1 MRQLQIQA
9 AEEGQRL
16 DKYLSRY
23 MPEAPKSFFYKMLR
37 KKNITCNKKKCDGS
51 EKLCAGDSIELF
63 LAEDT
68 IEKFR
73 GNAGAV
79 ADVHDERTSA
89 NQNITVSK
97 QGQISAVT
105 LSPKS
110 IIYEDKDILL
120 INKAAGEL
128 SQKAA
133 PTDVSLVEKVIGYAL
148 ATNKLSNEQLAVC
161 RPSVCNRL
169 DRNTSGLIAAG
180 LSIRGLQFLS
190 EQFRTR
196 DLHKYYMALVKGRVS
211 MCQKLKG
218 YLYKDEKNN
227 IVEIHETLEAFPER
241 LRKDA
246 LAIETVY
253 EPVASTKQAT
263 LLKVLLVTG
272 RSHQIRAH
280 LASIHHPIIGDSK
293 YGDHSINECF
303 RKGAGTK
310 RQLLH
315 AYEMVFPVCEE
326 PFAYLSKKSFRAPLP
341 NDFLKAMEYA
351 RIQNWEE

>member
-51 EKLCAGDSIELF
+51 EKLCAGDCIELF

-68 IEKFR
+68 IKKFR
-73 GNAGAV
+73 GNT
-79 ADVHDERTSA
+79 DEKKASSIQTQT
-89 NQNITVSK
+89 QNVS
-97 QGQISAVT
+97 

-110 IIYEDKDILL
+110 IIYEDDDILL

-128 SQKAA
+128 SQKAS
-133 PTDVSLVEKVIGYAL
+133 PKDVSMVEKVIGYAL
-148 ATNKLSNEQLAVC
+148 STQKVTNEQLLVC

-180 LSIRGLQFLS
+180 FSIRGLQFLS

-196 DLHKYYMALVKGRVS
+196 DLHKYYMALVAGCVTRQ
-211 MCQKLKG
+211 QKLKG
-218 YLYKDEKNN
+218 YLYKDEKTNK
-227 IVEIHETLEAFPER
+227 VEVHETLEEFPEH
-241 LRKDA
+241 LKKDA

-253 EPVASTKQAT
+253 EPVAATKQAT
-263 LLKVLLVTG
+263 LFCAVLLNRIV
-272 RSHQIRAH
+272 
-280 LASIHHPIIGDSK
+280 
-293 YGDHSINECF
+293 DHI
-303 RKGAGTK
+303 
-310 RQLLH
+310 L
-315 AYEMVFPVCEE
+315 
-326 PFAYLSKKSFRAPLP
+326 
-341 NDFLKAMEYA
+341 
-351 RIQNWEE
+351 